1 MNTKGNLKDYIQEME
16 QKSNKI
22 MLEINVIGT
31 RSQVETEETK
41 GKLKLFETSL
51 MPEYYMH

>member
-22 MLEINVIGT
+22 ILEINVIGT
-31 RSQVETEETK
+31 RSQLETEETK
-41 GKLKLFETSL
+41 VKLKLFETSL